1 MKLDKRLIGVMA
13 AGLFAVG
20 SSLSFAT
27 AAEAKPQAIPCAY
40 GHICGEDGRGNSFDY
55 YKCGITSAIDLYGPG
70 AYNNNQTPGTV
81 ALLYDVNGKIGGWI
95 EAQHAGYID
104 WTDIYFIKP
113 C

>member
-1 MKLDKRLIGVMA
+1 MKIDKRAIGVMA

-55 YKCGITSAIDLYGPG
+55 WKCGITSGIDLYGPG

-81 ALLYDVNGKIGGWI
+81 AFLYDRSGKIWGVI
-95 EAQHAGYID
+95 DSPDAGYID
-104 WTDIYFIKP
+104 WTDVYFVKP